1 MFCMSKMVA
10 YSRVRRHR
18 RRRMWIPWV
27 VFSLVSLILL
37 ALMWFGWQVM
47 NGRPIIPSSID
58 SFMPIDG
65 KTVTIGLRTAPKSL
79 DIRNDNS
86 DELQQAL
93 LENVYETLVNRDEN
107 NELKPGLA
115 KSWNVSS
122 DGLKYTFNLRHGVTF
137 SNGVV
142 LDSKAVLQSLKQ
154 GITSRYPGYEALE
167 NVKLI
172 DNTDAYTLKI
182 ELNSPDPLLLRRLAG
197 RAGIVYDTGAL
208 INYSNNA
215 LGSGPFVVSSYKKD
229 DSLVLRCNN
238 KYWGTR
244 AKLGG
249 IILKYFKDDASLTN
263 AMSSG
268 SIQMAIPLDGADN
281 NRLATLPQVSLV
293 KGKSTRVQIVAF
305 NNDIHSVFNENWI
318 RIAASYAIDSKWAID
333 ADANGGVQVGGP
345 IDPLS
350 PGYEDLTNVLPF
362 DKVQARKHF
371 SYFYPRYYRT
381 MVLLVPKNKVDLG
394 KKIADAVSSGARAKV
409 DLQIL
414 DQSEIEN
421 RIRDHKYDMA
431 LSSINHTLDIDT
443 FVRIDSPYLFQKH
456 DSQEAYSNAISSPN
470 VVGYL
475 ANIKKY
481 ARNLS
486 ENAPIKWLYAKNSVL
501 AVKSNIEGYP
511 KNMTDQLLPLR
522 DLNEK

>member
-167 NVKLI
+167 NIKLI

-182 ELNSPDPLLLRRLAG
+182 ALNSPDPLLLRRLAG

-208 INYSNNA
+208 I
-215 LGSGPFVVSSYKKD
+215 
-229 DSLVLRCNN
+229 
-238 KYWGTR
+238 
-244 AKLGG
+244 
-249 IILKYFKDDASLTN
+249 
-263 AMSSG
+263 M
-268 SIQMAIPLDGADN
+268 
-281 NRLATLPQVSLV
+281 RLA
-293 KGKSTRVQIVAF
+293 A
-305 NNDIHSVFNENWI
+305 
-318 RIAASYAIDSKWAID
+318 
-333 ADANGGVQVGGP
+333 
-345 IDPLS
+345 
-350 PGYEDLTNVLPF
+350 
-362 DKVQARKHF
+362 
-371 SYFYPRYYRT
+371 
-381 MVLLVPKNKVDLG
+381 VLLL
-394 KKIADAVSSGARAKV
+394 
-409 DLQIL
+409 
-414 DQSEIEN
+414 
-421 RIRDHKYDMA
+421 
-431 LSSINHTLDIDT
+431 
-443 FVRIDSPYLFQKH
+443 
-456 DSQEAYSNAISSPN
+456 
-470 VVGYL
+470 
-475 ANIKKY
+475 
-481 ARNLS
+481 
-486 ENAPIKWLYAKNSVL
+486 
-501 AVKSNIEGYP
+501 
-511 KNMTDQLLPLR
+511 
-522 DLNEK
+522 